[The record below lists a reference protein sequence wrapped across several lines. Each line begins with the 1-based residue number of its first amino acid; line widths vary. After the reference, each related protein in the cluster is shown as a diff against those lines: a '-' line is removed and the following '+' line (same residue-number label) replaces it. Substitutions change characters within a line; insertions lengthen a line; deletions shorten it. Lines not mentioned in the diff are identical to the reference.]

1 MMTMKKRKI
10 LGVVSAV
17 LAILGVLTML
27 PFGLAGGDVS
37 MFDYKALCSFVP
49 ISTILL
55 LYAAITIYRYLKNT
69 ETYIHQ

>member
-10 LGVVSAV
+10 LGVVSVV

-27 PFGLAGGDVS
+27 PFGLAGDVS
-37 MFDYKALCSFVP
+37 MFGYKALCSFVP